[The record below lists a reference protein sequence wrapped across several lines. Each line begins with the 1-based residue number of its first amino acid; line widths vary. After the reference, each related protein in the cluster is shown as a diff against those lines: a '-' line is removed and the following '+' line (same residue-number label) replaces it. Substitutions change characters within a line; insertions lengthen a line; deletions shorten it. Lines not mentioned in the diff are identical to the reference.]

1 MTTSQL
7 EPLFS
12 DFAKHLGLTLPQPFE
27 LPLRLSFDDITV
39 TFDQRSKQPNA
50 LLIYTS
56 LGSVP
61 VEHELSLYRA
71 FLEANLF
78 WSGTA
83 DATIGVNSATREA
96 IIAYSI
102 DLSAITGENLVVL
115 VEQFTVLTELWLRL
129 IENPASAK
137 DIQDRTSKFKLINN

>member
-1 MTTSQL
+1 M
-7 EPLFS
+7 
-12 DFAKHLGLTLPQPFE
+12 
-27 LPLRLSFDDITV
+27 RLSFDDITV
-39 TFDQRSKQPNA
+39 TFDLRSKQPNA

-61 VEHELSLYRA
+61 AEHELSLYRA